1 MSLALE
7 GVSAATLRAIA
18 AALQNGQL
26 STPLSPLAIARVA
39 PSCSETAVQQLVRL
53 SREGMQAAHL
63 ALLVDAMAKAV
74 EQRLASGVELVWTG
88 PESSASQSRDTAI
101 VVAELFRSATKSVL
115 VSTFVVHQVDTVF
128 KSLAERM
135 VEVPGLRVQLFVHV
149 GRGEW
154 DARHESEILREFAS
168 KLGAKWPGPV
178 RPLLYYDPRSLDM
191 EPAARA
197 TWHAKVV
204 VIDDETAFVTSANFT
219 EWAQQRNVEAGVL
232 IRNAQFARQLRQ
244 QFEGLV
250 QSRAVM
256 EVPGFKS

>member
-115 VSTFVVHQVDTVF
+115 VSTFVVHQADTVF
-128 KSLAERM
+128 KPLAGRM
-135 VEVPGLRVQLFVHV
+135 AEDPGLRVQLFVHV
-149 GRGEW
+149 GRG
-154 DARHESEILREFAS
+154 DRDTRYESEILREFAS
-168 KLGAKWPGPV
+168 KLGGKWPGPV
-178 RPLLYYDPRSLDM
+178 RPLLYYDPRSLDTN
-191 EPAARA
+191 PATRA
-197 TWHAKVV
+197 TWHAKVIV
-204 VIDDETAFVTSANFT
+204 VDDETAFVTSANFT
-219 EWAQQRNVEAGVL
+219 EWAQHRNVEAGVL

-250 QSRAVM
+250 QSRAVL
-256 EVPGFKS
+256 EVPGFRS

>member
-1 MSLALE
+1 VSLALE
-7 GVSAATLRAIA
+7 GASAATLRAIA

-39 PSCSETAVQQLVRL
+39 PSCSETAVQQLVRV

-115 VSTFVVHQVDTVF
+115 VSTFVVHQAHTVF
-128 KSLAERM
+128 KPLAERM
-135 VEVPGLRVQLFVHV
+135 AEDPGLRVQLFVHV
-149 GRGEW
+149 GRG
-154 DARHESEILREFAS
+154 DRDTRHESEILREFAS
-168 KLGAKWPGPV
+168 QLGAKWPGPV
-178 RPLLYYDPRSLDM
+178 RPLLYYDPRSLDTN
-191 EPAARA
+191 PAKRA
-197 TWHAKVV
+197 TWHAKVIV
-204 VIDDETAFVTSANFT
+204 VDDEAAFVTSANFT

-232 IRNAQFARQLRQ
+232 IRNAQFAKQLSQ

-250 QSRAVM
+250 QSRTVA
-256 EVPGFKS
+256 EVPGFRP